1 MIKIELNPLFISKTA
16 IQLLLF
22 GLFLAFFGIPSFT
35 KYHREET
42 MIVKSELDTEGME
55 APAVTIQ
62 ATKNAFGW
70 KSTQEG
76 FSIWG
81 DFELFE
87 HCQRINMTLEECVE
101 EDTIKLADFLL
112 DNIDLRVWA
121 RIGP

>member
-1 MIKIELNPLFISKTA
+1 
-16 IQLLLF
+16 
-22 GLFLAFFGIPSFT
+22 
-35 KYHREET
+35 

-55 APAVTIQ
+55 TPAVTIQ

-87 HCQRINMTLEECVE
+87 HCQRINMTLEKCIE

-112 DNIDLRVWA
+112 GAKITLSLCVC
-121 RIGP
+121 

>member
-1 MIKIELNPLFISKTA
+1 MILNNRATFHMIRMELNPLFVSKTA

-35 KYHREET
+35 KYNREET
-42 MIVKSELDTEGME
+42 MIVKSELDTKGME
-55 APAVTIQ
+55 TPAVTIQ

-70 KSTQEG
+70 KSTPEG

-87 HCQRINMTLEECVE
+87 HCKGST
-101 EDTIKLADFLL
+101 
-112 DNIDLRVWA
+112 
-121 RIGP
+121 